1 MRKKARYQEL
11 LDTEKHYSQL
21 KLHEELRK
29 ERTAVLNRY
38 LALRQSMI
46 NNLVLRR
53 RHTANPPDHSSLQS
67 MAKYISML
75 HEKVVDSEAGLVLH
89 IHDRNFIAEQSLYSC
104 SGGRISGTE
113 TYTLSSPSSIS
124 ATDRTADS
132 VSQMINWDQFVC
144 DRVVVKLEE
153 SQHLDATNSSI
164 DPNTSFAYQVRGG
177 INGVAISPDGT
188 AFGRIDL
195 LYTTERS
202 TKMAIEPSTLARS
215 PVLLSG
221 IISATFVGGSSRLSN
236 IVWLTAESE
245 SLDLNGEMPEE
256 RLISINDKEAA
267 DNTKTPYDEEAAIA
281 LPGANQ
287 IRSNNNHQTQ
297 DDDPSSSSSSHET
310 LGQQLVHPS
319 VVSLD
324 HEKINASMTSDSPP
338 DDLQQGPGMSI

>member
-11 LDTEKHYSQL
+11 LDTEKQYSQL

-53 RHTANPPDHSSLQS
+53 RHKMNPPDPSSPQS

-75 HEKVVDSEAGLVLH
+75 HEKVVDSETGLVLH
-89 IHDRNFIAEQSLYSC
+89 IHDRNFNEEQSLYSC
-104 SGGRISGTE
+104 SGGRTSVPE
-113 TYTLSSPSSIS
+113 TYTFSSPSSIS

-144 DRVVVKLEE
+144 DRVVVKSEE
-153 SQHLDATNSSI
+153 SQHLDATNSSTE
-164 DPNTSFAYQVRGG
+164 PNTSFAYEVRGG
-177 INGVAISPDGT
+177 INGVGISPDGT

-202 TKMAIEPSTLARS
+202 TKMATEPSTLARS
-215 PVLLSG
+215 SVLLSG
-221 IISATFVGGSSRLSN
+221 IITATFVGGSSRLSK
-236 IVWLTAESE
+236 IAWLTTESE
-245 SLDLNGEMPEE
+245 SLDHIGEMPEE
-256 RLISINDKEAA
+256 RLISIYDKEVVN
-267 DNTKTPYDEEAAIA
+267 NTKTPYDEEGALA
-281 LPGANQ
+281 LPGVNQ
-287 IRSNNNHQTQ
+287 RRSTNNHQTQ
-297 DDDPSSSSSSHET
+297 DEDPSSSSSSHET

-324 HEKINASMTSDSPP
+324 HEKINASMTSDSPA